1 MNCIE
6 FKTWILDINAHDRS
20 SAQAAKSHMAACP
33 KCEKLY
39 ALDQLVE
46 VQFNGSLTK
55 IDPPAD
61 LYTRIKLDIPSA
73 PAKKRGSAVR
83 WRMLAPALA
92 AAAIVFVV
100 FLNFP
105 GGQIRDIDHI
115 GSLAL
120 VNHLDDRQRMAFKA
134 GEIKD
139 VATWFIERIGFAAT
153 EPNLVGQ
160 GYAFL
165 GGRQCKLGP
174 YGAAY
179 LFYEKNGQKCSLFIM
194 NPADLKFKVKPD
206 KKYYLAQKNY
216 DINVWAE
223 NGLVYAMVN

>member
-6 FKTWILDINAHDRS
+6 FKTWILDINAHDQS
-20 SAQAAKSHMAACP
+20 SAQEAKSHMALCP

-46 VQFNGSLTK
+46 VQINGSLEK

-73 PAKKRGSAVR
+73 PSKKRGSAVR

-92 AAAIVFVV
+92 AAVIVFLVL
-100 FLNFP
+100 FNSP
-105 GGQIRDIDHI
+105 GGQIRDMDHI

-120 VNHLDDRQRMAFKA
+120 VNHLDDRQGLAFKA

-139 VATWFIERIGFAAT
+139 VATWFIKRIGFAAAA
-153 EPNLVGQ
+153 PNLSGQ
-160 GYAFL
+160 GYVFQ

-174 YGAAY
+174 NGAAY
-179 LFYEKNGQKCSLFIM
+179 LFYEKNGKKCSLFII
-194 NPADLKFKVKPD
+194 NPDDLKFKVKKD
-206 KKYYLAQKNY
+206 KKYSLAEKNH

-223 NGLVYAMVN
+223 KGLVYAMVN

>member
-1 MNCIE
+1 MNCID
-6 FKTWILDINAHDRS
+6 FKTWILDINAHDPS
-20 SAQAAKSHMAACP
+20 SAQEAKSHMAVCP

-46 VQFNGSLTK
+46 VQFNGSLAK

-73 PAKKRGSAVR
+73 PTQKRESAVR

-92 AAAIVFVV
+92 AAVIVFVV
-100 FLNFP
+100 LFNSL

-115 GSLAL
+115 GALAL
-120 VNHLDDRQRMAFKA
+120 VNHLDDRQGMAFKA
-134 GEIKD
+134 EEIKD
-139 VATWFIERIGFAAT
+139 VATWFIKRIGFAAAA
-153 EPNLVGQ
+153 PNLSGQ
-160 GYAFL
+160 GYVFQ

-174 YGAAY
+174 NGAAY
-179 LFYEKNGQKCSLFIM
+179 LFYEKNGQKCSLFVM
-194 NPADLKFKVKPD
+194 NPADLKFEVKKN
-206 KKYYLAQKNY
+206 KKYNLAETNH